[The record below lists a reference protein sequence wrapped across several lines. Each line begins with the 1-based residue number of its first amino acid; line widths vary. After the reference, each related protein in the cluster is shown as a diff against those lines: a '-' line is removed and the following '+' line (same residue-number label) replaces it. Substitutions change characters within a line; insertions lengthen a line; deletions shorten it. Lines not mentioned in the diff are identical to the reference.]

1 VIRVEVSF
9 FANVRVL
16 TDEPGTTINLPEKS
30 SILDL
35 MHSLKDRYSEAF
47 EGYIFAE
54 KDHLEQY
61 VVVILNGRGI
71 GILDGLETPLSDGDL
86 VSVMPAVG
94 GG

>member
-1 VIRVEVSF
+1 VIQVEVSF

-16 TDEPGTTINLPEKS
+16 TDESRATINLPEKS

-35 MHSLKDRYSEAF
+35 MHNLKDRYSEAF
-47 EGYIFAE
+47 DGYIFAE
-54 KDHLEQY
+54 RDRLQQY

-71 GILDGLETPLSDGDL
+71 GILDGLKTPLSDGDF
-86 VSVMPAVG
+86 VSIMPAVG

>member
-1 VIRVEVSF
+1 MIQVEVSF

-16 TDEPGTTINLPEKS
+16 TEEPRATINLPEKS

-35 MHSLKDRYSEAF
+35 MHSLKNRYSEAF
-47 EGYIFAE
+47 GGYIFAE
-54 KDHLEQY
+54 RGRLQQY

-71 GILDGLETPLSDGDL
+71 AILDGLETPLNDGDL